1 VDLLACYTAPRLRRN
16 RNRPFYLNV
25 WHTGAP
31 GSLRPSPSNTVVRCR
46 GMTVAFEDGTALEDW
61 GGQYY
66 VNNLGTGRAEIARDL
81 ASQSRRVSWVSP
93 SEFLDVRV
101 ELTRD
106 LRTVLPGRLT
116 TPHFTCSGSDALEA
130 AIRAAR
136 KVTRRPRVLS
146 FRQSYHGDTMTIE
159 NVSGGT
165 LMPYGDRRPWAVH
178 SPSPFD
184 LWEKAG
190 RDWSR
195 AGALALEGVTRA
207 LRRHGA
213 GTFAA
218 LVVEPVMTGTGA
230 VPLSPALARGLR
242 TLCDRHGI
250 KLIADEVVTGFGRTG
265 RWFGSQAVG
274 LVPDALVCAKGIT
287 GGYAPLGA
295 AIFERSWGEELRRT
309 GLNHGLTN
317 AGHPLG
323 CAAARAT
330 IRILKRERLVERAAA
345 MGRRLRAGLESLR
358 DRHPGKVA
366 DVRGLGLL
374 LGLQLDAGG
383 PGASRRAAAA
393 ARIEAMVAR
402 ARAAG
407 LHLLTTSDGTGL
419 LFTPPFTVT
428 PRQIDRLVAV
438 LDRSLAR

>member
-1 VDLLACYTAPRLRRN
+1 MRRHPS
-16 RNRPFYLNV
+16 RPFYLNV

-31 GSLRPSPSNTVVRCR
+31 GSLSPSPSNTVVRCR
-46 GMTVAFEDGTALEDW
+46 GMTVTFENGRTVEDW

-66 VNNLGTGRAEIARDL
+66 VNNLGAGRAEIARDL
-81 ASQSRRVSWVSP
+81 ASRSRRMSWVAP
-93 SEFLDVRV
+93 SEFVDVRV
-101 ELTRD
+101 ALTRD
-106 LRTVLPGRLT
+106 LLSVLPRRLT
-116 TPHFTCSGSDALEA
+116 TPQFTCSGSDALET

-136 KVTRRPRVLS
+136 KVTRRTRVLS
-146 FRQSYHGDTMTIE
+146 FTQSYHGDTMTIE

-165 LMPYGDRRPWAVH
+165 LMPYGDCRPWAVH
-178 SPSPFD
+178 APSPFD
-184 LWEKAG
+184 RWEEAG

-195 AGALALEGVTRA
+195 ACDLALDGVERA
-207 LRRHGA
+207 IRRHGPR
-213 GTFAA
+213 TFAA

-230 VPLSPALARGLR
+230 VPLSPALSRALR
-242 TLCDRHGI
+242 LLCDRHGI

-274 LVPDALVCAKGIT
+274 LAPDALVCAKGIT

-295 AIFERSWGEELRRT
+295 AIFERAWGEALRRT

-345 MGRRLRAGLESLR
+345 MGRRLRAGLETLR
-358 DRHPGKVA
+358 DRHPGEIA

-383 PGASRRAAAA
+383 RSASRRRARAV
-393 ARIEAMVAR
+393 ARIDTIVAR
-402 ARAAG
+402 ARARG
-407 LHLLTTSDGTGL
+407 IHLLSTSDGTGL
-419 LFTPPFTVT
+419 LFTPAFTVT
-428 PRQIDRLVAV
+428 PRQIDRLVDV
-438 LDRSLAR
+438 LDRSFA

>member
-1 VDLLACYTAPRLRRN
+1 MRRDPS
-16 RNRPFYLNV
+16 RPFYLNV

-31 GSLRPSPSNTVVRCR
+31 GSLSPSPSNTVVRCR
-46 GMTVAFEDGTALEDW
+46 GMTVTFENGRTVEDW

-66 VNNLGTGRAEIARDL
+66 VNNLGAGRAEIARDL
-81 ASQSRRVSWVSP
+81 ASRSRRMSWVAP
-93 SEFLDVRV
+93 SEFVDVRV
-101 ELTRD
+101 ALTRD
-106 LRTVLPGRLT
+106 LLSVLPRRLT
-116 TPHFTCSGSDALEA
+116 TPQFTCSGSDALET

-136 KVTRRPRVLS
+136 KVTRRTRVLS
-146 FRQSYHGDTMTIE
+146 FTQSYHGDTMTIE

-178 SPSPFD
+178 APSPFD
-184 LWEKAG
+184 RWEEAG

-195 AGALALEGVTRA
+195 ACDLALDGVERA
-207 LRRHGA
+207 LRRHGPR
-213 GTFAA
+213 TFAA

-230 VPLSPALARGLR
+230 VPLSPALSRALR
-242 TLCDRHGI
+242 LLCDRHGI

-274 LVPDALVCAKGIT
+274 LAPDALVCAKGIT

-295 AIFERSWGEELRRT
+295 AIFERAWGEALRRT

-330 IRILKRERLVERAAA
+330 IRILKRERLVERAAS
-345 MGRRLRAGLESLR
+345 MGRRLRAGLETLR
-358 DRHPGKVA
+358 DRHPGEIA

-374 LGLQLDAGG
+374 LGLQLDAAGRA
-383 PGASRRAAAA
+383 ASRRRARAI
-393 ARIEAMVAR
+393 ARIDTIVAR
-402 ARAAG
+402 ARARG
-407 LHLLTTSDGTGL
+407 IHLLSTSDGTGL

-428 PRQIDRLVAV
+428 PRQIDRLVDV
-438 LDRSLAR
+438 LDRSFA

>member
-1 VDLLACYTAPRLRRN
+1 
-16 RNRPFYLNV
+16 
-25 WHTGAP
+25 
-31 GSLRPSPSNTVVRCR
+31 
-46 GMTVAFEDGTALEDW
+46 MTVTFENGRTVEDW

-81 ASQSRRVSWVSP
+81 ASQSRRMSWVAP
-93 SEFLDVRV
+93 SEFIDVRI

-106 LRTVLPGRLT
+106 LLTVLPRHLT
-116 TPHFTCSGSDALEA
+116 TPQFTCSGSDALET

-136 KVTRRPRVLS
+136 KVTRRTRVLS

-178 SPSPFD
+178 APSPFD
-184 LWEKAG
+184 LWEEAG

-195 AGALALEGVTRA
+195 ASALALDGVERA
-207 LRRHGA
+207 LRRQGPR
-213 GTFAA
+213 TFAA
-218 LVVEPVMTGTGA
+218 MVIEPVMTGTGA
-230 VPLSPALARGLR
+230 VPLSRALSRALR
-242 TLCDRHGI
+242 SLCDRHDI

-274 LVPDALVCAKGIT
+274 LVPDAVVCAKGIT

-295 AIFERSWGEELRRT
+295 AIFERDWGEELRRT

-330 IRILKRERLVERAAA
+330 IRILKRERLVERAEA
-345 MGRRLRAGLESLR
+345 MGRRLRAGLETLR
-358 DRHPGKVA
+358 GRHHGEIA
-366 DVRGLGLL
+366 DVRGCGLL

-383 PGASRRAAAA
+383 RTAPRRRAHAA
-393 ARIEAMVAR
+393 ARIERVVAR
-402 ARAAG
+402 ARASG
-407 LHLLTTSDGTGL
+407 IHLLTTSDGTGL

-428 PRQIDRLVAV
+428 PRQIDRLVAF
-438 LDRSLAR
+438 LDRSFAR

>member
-1 VDLLACYTAPRLRRN
+1 MRRDPS
-16 RNRPFYLNV
+16 RPFYLNV

-31 GSLRPSPSNTVVRCR
+31 GSLSPSPSNTVVRCR
-46 GMTVAFEDGTALEDW
+46 GMTVTFENGRTVEDW

-66 VNNLGTGRAEIARDL
+66 VNNLGAGRAEIARDL
-81 ASQSRRVSWVSP
+81 ASRSRRMSWVAP
-93 SEFLDVRV
+93 SEFVDVRV
-101 ELTRD
+101 ALTRD
-106 LRTVLPGRLT
+106 LLSVLPRRLT
-116 TPHFTCSGSDALEA
+116 TPQFTCSGSDALET

-136 KVTRRPRVLS
+136 KVTRRTRVLS
-146 FRQSYHGDTMTIE
+146 FTQSYHGDTMTIE

-178 SPSPFD
+178 APSPFD
-184 LWEKAG
+184 RWEEAG

-195 AGALALEGVTRA
+195 ACDLALDGVERA
-207 LRRHGA
+207 LRRHGPR
-213 GTFAA
+213 TFAA

-230 VPLSPALARGLR
+230 VPLSPALSRALR
-242 TLCDRHGI
+242 LLCDRHGI

-274 LVPDALVCAKGIT
+274 LAPDALVCAKGIT

-295 AIFERSWGEELRRT
+295 AIFERAWGEALRRT

-330 IRILKRERLVERAAA
+330 IRILKRERLVERAAS
-345 MGRRLRAGLESLR
+345 MGRRLRAGLETLR
-358 DRHPGKVA
+358 DRHPGEIA

-374 LGLQLDAGG
+374 LGLQLDAAGRA
-383 PGASRRAAAA
+383 ASRRRARAI
-393 ARIEAMVAR
+393 ARIDTIVAQAR
-402 ARAAG
+402 ARG
-407 LHLLTTSDGTGL
+407 IHLLSTSDGTGL

-428 PRQIDRLVAV
+428 PRQIDRLVDV
-438 LDRSLAR
+438 LDRSFA

>member
-1 VDLLACYTAPRLRRN
+1 
-16 RNRPFYLNV
+16 
-25 WHTGAP
+25 
-31 GSLRPSPSNTVVRCR
+31 
-46 GMTVAFEDGTALEDW
+46 MTVTFENGATLEDW

-81 ASQSRRVSWVSP
+81 ASQSRRVSWVAP
-93 SEFLDVRV
+93 SEFVDVRV

-116 TPHFTCSGSDALEA
+116 TPQFTCSGSDALET

-136 KVTRRPRVLS
+136 KVTRRTRVLS

-178 SPSPFD
+178 APSPFD
-184 LWEKAG
+184 LWDKAG

-195 AGALALEGVTRA
+195 AGALALEEAKRA

-213 GTFAA
+213 ETFAA
-218 LVVEPVMTGTGA
+218 LVVEPVMTGIGA
-230 VPLSPALARGLR
+230 VPLSRFLARGLR
-242 TLCDRHGI
+242 GLCDRHGI

-274 LVPDALVCAKGIT
+274 LVPDAIVCAKGIT

-295 AIFERSWGEELRRT
+295 AIFERNWGEELRRT

-358 DRHPGKVA
+358 DRHPGEIA

-383 PGASRRAAAA
+383 PGASRRRAGAA

-407 LHLLTTSDGTGL
+407 LHLLPTYDGTGL
-419 LFTPPFTVT
+419 LFAPPFTVT

-438 LDRSLAR
+438 LDRSFAR